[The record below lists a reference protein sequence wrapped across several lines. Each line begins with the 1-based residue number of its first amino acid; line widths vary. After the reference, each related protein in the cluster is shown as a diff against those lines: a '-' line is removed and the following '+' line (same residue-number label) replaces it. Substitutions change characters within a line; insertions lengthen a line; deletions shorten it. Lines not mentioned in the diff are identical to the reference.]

1 MIKLIKHIPNFSN
14 YYASSD
20 GVIYRSDMTVIK
32 PFNSNGYYQV
42 YLKDDLGV
50 SKVKGV
56 HQLIASTFI
65 DDYKSNDVVH
75 HIDQDKHNNALNN
88 LQVKSRSEHSRQHA
102 DPKLLIRYIYEHG
115 PHNKGK
121 KMSSEFCE
129 KCRQSALKR
138 GFNGNQYVKKIGI

>member
-56 HQLIASTFI
+56 HQLIAATF
-65 DDYKSNDVVH
+65 
-75 HIDQDKHNNALNN
+75 IDQDKHNNALNN

-102 DPKLLIRYIYEHG
+102 DPKLLIRYIDEHG

-138 GFNGNQYVKKIGI
+138 GFNGNQYVKKIGV